1 MPKLGL
7 ALSAANANPPYVL
20 VGGQQSQ
27 AIPGSGGSG
36 ESSGSSG
43 SGSSGSGGVG
53 LDLLNYTYEDADK
66 LIWDYEN
73 DRHEAYANYYLK
85 TLYSRPVVSTEI
97 TRLFGS
103 GSFNYQFTFLNPNLS
118 GNDARTTWAIATSPY
133 SLNSST
139 ARVIS
144 RPNDLY
150 TIDSMVVPEVEGSE
164 LKLMSVQTYAS
175 STVLRLE
182 NKNGIAEE
190 PNRATTRVGYGAYP
204 YVFEVINGRL
214 WQANYNASESE
225 FRYRTTAELETAAQN
240 GVNYVGAYELWQSN
254 VFNSKVFFDNRN
266 AVVTVTT
273 EGKLRINNGATEVS
287 LPAAVAKENV
297 RKAIASSA
305 FGAGETFLVLAE
317 DNTLYFKNHSAGDD
331 WVVVE
336 TNVLDITRNISLGPI
351 GIKTDYTLRKYPYS
365 TNTYNLFPNGEN
377 QGTRKY
383 RLIGSRYAVRHFE

>member
-7 ALSAANANPPYVL
+7 ASLCLSGA
-20 VGGQQSQ
+20 SQ
-27 AIPGSGGSG
+27 LRVATAIIQAQA
-36 ESSGSSG
+36 GSSG
-43 SGSSGSGGVG
+43 SGSSGGGGVG

-103 GSFNYQFTFLNPNLS
+103 GGFNYQFTFLNPNLS
-118 GNDARTTWAIATSPY
+118 GDYARTTWTIATSPY

-139 ARVIS
+139 ARIIA
-144 RPNDLY
+144 RPNELY
-150 TIDSMVVPEVEGSE
+150 TIESVVVPDVENSDF
-164 LKLMSVQTYAS
+164 KLMSVQTYAS
-175 STVLRLE
+175 STVLRLQ
-182 NKNGIAEE
+182 NKNLITEE
-190 PNRATTRVGYGAYP
+190 PNRATTKVGYGAYP

-214 WQANYNASESE
+214 WQVNYNASESE
-225 FRYRTTAELETAAQN
+225 FRYRTTEELETAAQN
-240 GVNYVGAYELWQSN
+240 NVISVGAYTLWQSN
-254 VFNSKVFFDNRN
+254 VFNSKVFFDNGN

-273 EGKLRINNGATEVS
+273 DGKLKINNGATEVS

-297 RKAIASSA
+297 RKAIASST
-305 FGAGETFLVLAE
+305 FGAGETFLLLAE
-317 DNTLYFKNHSAGDD
+317 DNTLYFKNHSAGND

-336 TNVLDITRNISLGPI
+336 TNVLDITRNANLNLI

-365 TNTYNLFPNGEN
+365 TGTYNLFPNGEN
-377 QGTRKY
+377 HGTRKY
-383 RLIGSRYAVRHFE
+383 RIIGSRYAVRHFE